1 MMPQKEMEHYMKL
14 ALEEAQQ
21 AFREN
26 EVPVGAVVVKGGRII
41 ASAHNTCEQNR
52 SLIQHAEFIAMQEA
66 AEKLGGRLDGCTLF
80 VTLEPC
86 AMCAG
91 AAINL
96 RLGSLVFGSYNEKTG
111 CCGSVA
117 DITDHWFLHSIETV
131 GGILENEC
139 SSLLTS
145 FFNQQRCKQSIFS
158 LY

>member
-1 MMPQKEMEHYMKL
+1 MLQAEMEKYMEL
-14 ALEEAQQ
+14 ALEEAEKARLQ
-21 AFREN
+21 N
-26 EVPVGAVVVKGGRII
+26 EVPVGAVLVKDGRVI

-52 SLIQHAEFIAMQEA
+52 SLICHTEFLAMQEA
-66 AEKLGGRLDGCTLF
+66 AERLGGRLDGCTLF

-96 RLGSLVFGSYNEKTG
+96 RLSSLVFGAYNEKSG

-131 GGILENEC
+131 GGILENRC

-145 FFNQQRCKQSIFS
+145 FFECQRCKEAPYS